1 MIGTMNTVTTETA
14 HAPVHQ
20 ADDELMFL
28 CPDRDATGF
37 VPSSR

>member
-1 MIGTMNTVTTETA
+1 MNH
-14 HAPVHQ
+14 HAAPFPDL
-20 ADDELMFL
+20 ATDELPFV